1 MKFKQE
7 SLSNDTP
14 ANDNYDL
21 ILKNMLITNPEA
33 FQSYVGNR
41 LWGLNNNAKRKIS
54 AGKLTQIIEKYKLT
68 TKIPKKL
75 EERIRSGDDQ
85 SNTEFYV
92 FDYTNFNYFIHFL
105 DENNQLML
113 IKKAPKSTEEYS
125 FANVLS
131 KPNNTELEQ
140 TTTTTTTTT
149 TKMTMTTQPPK
160 N

>member
-7 SLSNDTP
+7 TLSNETP

-21 ILKNMLITNPEA
+21 ILKNMLITNPDA

-54 AGKLTQIIEKYKLT
+54 AGKLTQIIEKYKLS
-68 TKIPKKL
+68 TKIPRKL
-75 EERIRSGDDQ
+75 EERIRSGDQ
-85 SNTEFYV
+85 SNTDFYV
-92 FDYTNFNYFIHFL
+92 FDYTNFNYFIHFF
-105 DENNQLML
+105 DESDQLML

-125 FANVLS
+125 FADVLN
-131 KPNNTELEQ
+131 KPNNTELEK

-149 TKMTMTTQPPK
+149 MTQPPK